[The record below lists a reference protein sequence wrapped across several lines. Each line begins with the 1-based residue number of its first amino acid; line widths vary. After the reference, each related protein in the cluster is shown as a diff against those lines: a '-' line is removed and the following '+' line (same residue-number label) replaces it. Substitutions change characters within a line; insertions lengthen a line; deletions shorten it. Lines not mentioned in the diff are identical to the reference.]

1 MFDQL
6 FKLLGIM
13 PIPLGSGEPVDH
25 TSINIDADVE
35 FDAVFSAT
43 VSFDPD
49 VVPDAAIMSAESGA
63 VDSDVHLFPLE
74 KPGDPVN
81 HLAYVDDRESFHPS
95 LNHAMSWEHG
105 VVLLEGFAVFDVC
118 FNTIIGLIESNFEE
132 TSYSYGL
139 RVVSFSSFF
148 VGFPWW
154 WQLMCRFYYRL
165 GEFGGEVAVDMV
177 RNFWIYP
184 FLCASHPRKR

>member
-6 FKLLGIM
+6 FKLVGVM

-25 TSINIDADVE
+25 TSVNIDADVE

-43 VSFDPD
+43 VPFDPD
-49 VVPDAAIMSAESGA
+49 VVPGAAVMSAESGA
-63 VDSDVHLFPLE
+63 VDSDVHLFPSE
-74 KPGDPVN
+74 KPGNRVN
-81 HLAYVDDRESFHPS
+81 HLAYVDDRESFHSS
-95 LNHAMSWEHG
+95 LDHAMSWEHG

-118 FNTIIGLIESNFEE
+118 FNTIIGLIESYFEE
-132 TSYSYGL
+132 TSYCDGL
-139 RVVSFSSFF
+139 WVMSFSSFF
-148 VGFPWW
+148 VGFPRWW
-154 WQLMCRFYYRL
+154 YLVYRFDYRL
-165 GEFGGEVAVDMV
+165 CEIGGEVAVHMV